1 MADQHPP
8 KKSLMRNLGEFFGH
22 IAKGV
27 QTPVGPQRTV
37 VRKEVQEETR
47 ETEGGPVVLRRTI
60 IEEVEVNPP
69 KPPPK
74 QS

>member
-1 MADQHPP
+1 MADQQPP

-22 IAKGV
+22 IARGV

-47 ETEGGPVVLRRTI
+47 ETDRGPVVLRRTV